1 VAEGEVHLV
10 NVRVGQVWEDQVGRV
25 FVVISSRTKTMVF
38 PDEHLEGPQR
48 CYIHSMLRLVCG
60 NLSGTLSEL
69 FEFPDIPWEKIYTR
83 LA

>member
-38 PDEHLEGPQR
+38 PDERLEGPQH
-48 CYIHSMLRLVCG
+48 CYVHGTLRLVCG
-60 NLSGTLSEL
+60 NLSGTLNEL
-69 FEFPDIPWEKIYTR
+69 FEFPDIAWEKIYTR